1 MKKKYVLQVGGGA
14 LIKRGVEKYLQ
25 NINSELN
32 HERIQMDVL
41 TPDICQNDELKK
53 EIEDKGGKVIELKC
67 KRNKLLR
74 YLDFCTKLNRYLKDN
89 EYDVVE
95 AQTGSM
101 PIMALSVFIADRRH
115 IRTKIVHTQ
124 NTHERNWKYKVQ
136 YTLFG
141 NLMTKADYFFACSMK
156 AGMDSFPKRVH
167 SRIKVIPNG
176 IDVAAYQFNEVR
188 RQGMRKK
195 LNIKNELV
203 IGHIGAFTKQKNH
216 DFLINVFACV
226 CKYRKNAILLLV
238 GEGELQEEIKEKVKQ
253 YQLVNQVIFYGVS
266 NEVSDLLSCMDVFV
280 FPSTWEGLGIA
291 VVEAQANGLP
301 CIYSDKLPEEVHIN
315 DNCCCMSIDDS
326 PEAWASKI
334 LEIKSSYE
342 ERKAYNNIVC
352 QSQFSSKKV
361 ADDLEKI
368 YLRE

>member
-1 MKKKYVLQVGGGA
+1 MKKHILQVGGGT

-41 TPDICQNDELKK
+41 TPDICQNDEFKK

-74 YLDFCTKLNRYLKDN
+74 YPDFCMKLNRYLKAN
-89 EYDVVE
+89 KYDIVG
-95 AQTGSM
+95 AQTGSI
-101 PIMALSVFIADRRH
+101 PIMALSAFIADRRH
-115 IRTKIVHTQ
+115 VKTKIVHTH
-124 NTHERNWKYKVQ
+124 NTHENNWKYKMQ
-136 YTLFG
+136 YVLFG
-141 NLMTKADYFFACSMK
+141 NLLTKADYFFACSMK

-176 IDVAAYQFNEVR
+176 IDAAAYRFNEAHR
-188 RQGMRKK
+188 KETHKK
-195 LNIKNELV
+195 LNIENNLV

-216 DFLINVFACV
+216 DFLIDIFSQV
-226 CKYRKNAILLLV
+226 CKRKKDAILLLI
-238 GEGELQEEIKEKVKQ
+238 GEGELQEEIKEKVKR
-253 YQLVNQVIFYGVS
+253 YQLEKQVIFMGVS

-315 DNCCCMSIDDS
+315 DNCYSMSIDVS

-334 LEIKSSYE
+334 LEMKSSCD

-352 QSQFSSKKV
+352 QSQFSLRKV